1 MCELS
6 DQIVNQSFV
15 LRSVLGLPD
24 KDEDNLP
31 EEPSK
36 SLQSSLTCS
45 LDRPTWGPDYRIIG
59 LTQLSGSCYRD

>member
-45 LDRPTWGPDYRIIG
+45 LDRPT
-59 LTQLSGSCYRD
+59 